1 MKIMSHLFPVIL
13 IMFAT
18 GCDQST
24 TTPEDVE
31 AGYLVINEF
40 LASNDT
46 TNTDEYGEFD
56 DWVELFNGKSTP
68 VDIGGMYISDAAD
81 DLTPWQIPA
90 NDAMSTTIDAG
101 GFLILWCDKQPEQG
115 TLHVDIK
122 LSNEGES
129 IILWESDATTLVD
142 SLSFGP
148 INAGISMGRLLD
160 GGNTWG
166 TFSTPTPGASNQISS
181 FK

>member
-1 MKIMSHLFPVIL
+1 MKRWSAFIL
-13 IMFAT
+13 MLLILAT
-18 GCDQST
+18 VGCDQTT
-24 TTPEDVE
+24 TTPEHIE

-46 TNTDEYGEFD
+46 TNSDEYGDFD
-56 DWVELFNGKSTP
+56 DWVELFNGKATAI
-68 VDIGGMYISDAAD
+68 DIGGMYISDAVA
-81 DLTPWQIPA
+81 DLTPWKIPT
-90 NDAMSTTIDAG
+90 NDPTSTTIAAG
-101 GFLILWCDKQPEQG
+101 SFLVLWCDKEPEQG

-142 SLSFGP
+142 SLNFGP
-148 INAGISMGRLLD
+148 IDAGISMGRLLD

-166 TFSTPTPGASNQISS
+166 TFLIPTPGSSNEFSS
-181 FK
+181 Q